1 MLENMFPQSL
11 LPTLTPLLILAL
23 ALFIDIT
30 VGEPPEKFHLTVWIG
45 KTINFFKPRL
55 KTENPVLQK
64 INGIILGLLSVTLFV
79 ATVQM
84 VLFVIGNYCG
94 FSSWIVASAL
104 FLKMTFA
111 IKCMEDYALPIANA
125 LRSGNLFKAKQLLRH
140 IVRRDASKLS
150 ESQTVSAAVESIA
163 EGTVDGITSPLFYFA
178 IFGVPGAVAFR
189 VINTLDSLVGYKDP
203 EHVNIGWFSA
213 RLDTLSNYIPA
224 RLTAFLMIIVAWL
237 LNQSWRNAWRT
248 LARDKDKTES
258 LNAGWPMAAMA
269 GLLNVRLEK
278 PGSYVL
284 GDPDVSL
291 SPEHILRALYVM
303 KITTVLFLIIII
315 IPTLVVLATLRM

>member
-1 MLENMFPQSL
+1 MLPQSL
-11 LPTLTPLLILAL
+11 LPILTPLLTLVL
-23 ALFIDIT
+23 ALFIDVT

-45 KTINFFKPRL
+45 KAISFFKPRL
-55 KTENPVLQK
+55 KTENPILQK

-79 ATVQM
+79 ATVQ
-84 VLFVIGNYCG
+84 VILFVIGNYFG
-94 FSSWIVASAL
+94 FFMWIVASAL

-111 IKCMEDYALPIANA
+111 IKCMEDHALPIANA
-125 LRSGNLFKAKQLLRH
+125 LRSGDLFKAKQLLQH

-178 IFGVPGAVAFR
+178 IFGVPGAIAFR

-203 EHVNIGWFSA
+203 EHANIGWFSA
-213 RLDTLSNYIPA
+213 RLDTLSNYLPA
-224 RLTAFLMIIVAWL
+224 RLTAFIMVIVAWL
-237 LNQSWRNAWRT
+237 SNQSWRNAWKI

-269 GLLNVRLEK
+269 GLLNVQLEK

-284 GDPDVSL
+284 GDSNVPL
-291 SPEHILRALYVM
+291 SPIHILRALYTM
-303 KITTVLFLIIII
+303 KITTIIFLILIIIPI
-315 IPTLVVLATLRM
+315 LITSH